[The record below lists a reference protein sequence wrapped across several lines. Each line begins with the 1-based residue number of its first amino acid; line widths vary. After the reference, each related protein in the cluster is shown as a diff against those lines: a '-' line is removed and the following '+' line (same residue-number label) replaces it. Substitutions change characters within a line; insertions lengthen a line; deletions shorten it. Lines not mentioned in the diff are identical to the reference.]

1 MQMNARTNNRLF
13 YLTYGASDEAWGAII
28 TTAGFQHIPPHA
40 AYPPS
45 QHPESHNFRPQ
56 NGRILNEYQFVY
68 IVKGGGSFA
77 SARGKKHA
85 VKTGDLLILFPGE
98 WHNYCPDTDSG
109 WDEYWVG
116 FKGSYMEHLV
126 GKHFFSP
133 ENPVLELGISS
144 SLVGLYDDLLQ
155 TAGNEK
161 VGFQV
166 MLAGILQH
174 ITATIFFKCKNKS
187 FADAYI
193 LDKLAEARRVMKA
206 EIEHPSSPKEIAA
219 RLGVSYSWFRR
230 AFKDYMGIS
239 PAQYQIQLRLIRA
252 KELLGQTALNIT
264 EIAYQLH
271 FENGGQFSTFF
282 KKREGLTPKEYRG
295 WISAA
300 HPKE

>member
-1 MQMNARTNNRLF
+1 MNNQLC
-13 YLTYGASDEAWGAII
+13 YLTYSANDEAWGTII
-28 TTAGFQHIPPHA
+28 TTAGFQHISPHA
-40 AYPPS
+40 SYPPS
-45 QHPESHNFRPQ
+45 QHPKNYNFCPQ

-68 IVKGGGSFA
+68 IVKGSGQFVS
-77 SARGKKHA
+77 SHTKKRP

-98 WHNYCPDTDSG
+98 WHNYYPDIDSG

-116 FKGSYMEHLV
+116 FKGSYMEHLIN
-126 GKHFFSP
+126 KHFFSP

-144 SLVGLYDDLLQ
+144 SLVSLYEDLLQ
-155 TAGNEK
+155 TANNEK
-161 VGFQV
+161 AGFQV

-174 ITATIFFKCKNKS
+174 ITSTIFYKYKNQS

-193 LDKLAEARRVMKA
+193 LEKLAEARRIMKA
-206 EIEHPSSPKEIAA
+206 EIEHPSSPEEIAA
-219 RLGVSYSWFRR
+219 QLGLSYSWFRR
-230 AFKDYMGIS
+230 TFKDYTGVS

-252 KELLGQTALNIT
+252 KELLSQTTLNIT

-282 KKREGLTPKEYRG
+282 KKREGLTPKEYRE

-300 HPKE
+300 NSKD